1 MELEKQVP
9 ADSGDS
15 LEQELLRLVARQV
28 TRVPV
33 PIFISAAIITSFA
46 SSYVPVWAWTGWF
59 MLAVSMLVVRWVVLR
74 ELPEQTHLS
83 TQQRLR
89 KVILLNGAHGIT
101 YGLTLA
107 FFPHFSA
114 LERTVQTILLLG
126 QCVGAVSTTA
136 GYRPIF
142 YVFLFPV
149 ILPLALV
156 WALSPGHSETQI
168 TEYLIAL
175 IALMFGGLLVASAKD
190 AFRLFKESF
199 DIRLQ
204 QVELNQKLQY
214 EKDRAE
220 AEKERAEAERERAE
234 AASIAKSRFLAAAS
248 HDLRQPIHA
257 LSLLGE
263 ALNMQ
268 ALDAK
273 SREIAGH
280 MNTALQVL
288 ATQFDALLDISKL
301 DADIVEVNRETID
314 VGEMLDELGA
324 EMQNLTA
331 AKGIELIVDCPEN
344 CFVHTDE
351 SLLQRILQN
360 LVANAVKYTARGRV
374 EVSVEKVDGTL
385 SIEIADTGCGI
396 EAGELEH
403 IFEEF
408 YQVDN
413 PERDR
418 SKGLGLGLAIVA
430 RTVELLGLD
439 LSVSSVPGEGSKFTL
454 TLEAV
459 ESVSKAESDAGADRF
474 DWQELSVLVVDDQE
488 EVRQAMRLLLDAL
501 GCRVELAEDIEAAL
515 QAAQRGDVDLALV
528 DFRLRGSGTGIQ
540 AIEALQAMIP
550 GLPAILISGDTAP
563 DRLREAHAAGL
574 ELLHKPVSGGEL
586 EDVVRRLFR
595 GGRGDDN
602 DERITKIEGRQGK

>member
-15 LEQELLRLVARQV
+15 LEQELLKLVARQV
-28 TRVPV
+28 SRVPV

-46 SSYVPVWAWTGWF
+46 SSYVPVWAWAGWF
-59 MLAVSMLVVRWVVLR
+59 GLAISMLVIRWVVLR
-74 ELPEQTHLS
+74 KLPEQTGLS
-83 TQQRLR
+83 MRQRLR
-89 KVILLNGAHGIT
+89 RVILLNGAHGIT

-142 YVFLFPV
+142 YVFIFPV

-204 QVELNQKLQY
+204 QVELNRQLQY

-220 AEKERAEAERERAE
+220 AEKERAEA
-234 AASIAKSRFLAAAS
+234 ASNAKTRFLAAAS
-248 HDLRQPIHA
+248 HDLRQPVTA
-257 LSLLGE
+257 LSYLGE
-263 ALNMQ
+263 ALDKQ
-268 ALDAK
+268 TLDAK
-273 SREIAGH
+273 SREITDHVNNAI
-280 MNTALQVL
+280 QVL
-288 ATQFDALLDISKL
+288 SAQFDGLLDISKL
-301 DADIVEVNRETID
+301 DADIVEVHRETID
-314 VGEMLDELGA
+314 VGEILHELGA
-324 EMQNLTA
+324 EMQSLA
-331 AKGIELIVDCPEN
+331 SAKGIDLVVECPQK
-344 CFVHTDE
+344 CFVYTDE

-360 LVANAVKYTARGRV
+360 LLANAVKYTARGRV
-374 EVSVEKVDGTL
+374 EVSAKPAKGKL

-396 EAGELEH
+396 EADELEH

-408 YQVDN
+408 YQIDN

-430 RTVELLGLD
+430 RMVDLLDID
-439 LSVSSVPGEGSKFTL
+439 LSVRSVPNEGSTFTL
-454 TLEAV
+454 LLESAV
-459 ESVSKAESDAGADRF
+459 STGQADSEGYPDSF
-474 DWQELSVLVVDDQE
+474 DWRGLAVLVVDDQE
-488 EVRQAMRLLLDAL
+488 EVRQAMRFLLDAL
-501 GCRVELAEDIEAAL
+501 GCRVVFSEDIETALRAAE
-515 QAAQRGDVDLALV
+515 RDEFDIALV
-528 DFRLRGSGTGIQ
+528 DYRLRGNETGIE
-540 AIEALQAMIP
+540 AIEALQRVLP

-574 ELLHKPVSGGEL
+574 ELLHKPVSGDVLENAVSRLCRSNWGEN
-586 EDVVRRLFR
+586 D
-595 GGRGDDN
+595 
-602 DERITKIEGRQGK
+602 DERGAKIEGR